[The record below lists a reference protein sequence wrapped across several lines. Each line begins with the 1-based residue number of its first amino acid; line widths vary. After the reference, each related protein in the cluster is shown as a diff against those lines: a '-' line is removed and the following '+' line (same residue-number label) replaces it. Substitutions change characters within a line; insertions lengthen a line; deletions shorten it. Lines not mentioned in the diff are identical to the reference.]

1 MRYTVTDGV
10 AFIEGNVPALQ
21 IIQSIE
27 TSTDSMFLST
37 QLKSIESL
45 KHAMAQRVIQLGGNA
60 VICFEYGQKQSSFLK
75 SLLSLDDIYWQGKGI
90 VAVVDPDS
98 LS

>member
-10 AFIEGNVPALQ
+10 AFVEGRVATLR
-21 IIQSIE
+21 IIQTLE
-27 TSTDSMFLST
+27 TSMDSMFRNT

-45 KHAMAQRVIQLGGNA
+45 KHAMAQRAIELGGNA
-60 VICFEYGQKQSSFLK
+60 VICFQYGQKQASFWR
-75 SLLSLDDIYWQGKGI
+75 SLLSMDDIYWQGKGI

>member
-10 AFIEGNVPALQ
+10 AFIEENVPSARL
-21 IIQSIE
+21 IQGIE
-27 TSTDSMFLST
+27 TSMDSFFRQT

-45 KHAMAQRVIQLGGNA
+45 KQAMARRAIALGGNCI
-60 VICFEYGQKQSSFLK
+60 ICFEYGQKQSSFWK

-90 VAVVDPDS
+90 VAIVNPDDIE
-98 LS
+98 